1 MKALILMPNLSDYML
16 NCFSSWR
23 EASGVELHIVR
34 LKVNAEEAPFNFGAE
49 SRGLT
54 LYDRE
59 KISAAEIIAL
69 MKREQP
75 NLIICFGWFDSAYF
89 EAVKLRPSGTI
100 AVMTMDNQWNRS
112 IRHFLGLLYCRLF
125 LVRHFDFVRV
135 PGARQRYFAHLLG
148 FDDKRIREGF
158 YVANDANF
166 TPIYQSIQGSPLK
179 RLVYVGRYVDV
190 KGLRELWQAFKT
202 YHATND
208 SNLELICIG
217 TGPLYKDRPQH
228 PRITHLG
235 FVQPKEFSEKLAGGG
250 IFILPSKYEPWG
262 LVVHEFALAGFPL
275 LLSDAVGAG
284 DRFLTQENGLRI
296 SPYSRDSLLDAFAFV
311 DSLDAARLS
320 TMSEKS
326 RSLGASLTVAD
337 WCVQANEFLRASRL

>member
-1 MKALILMPNLSDYML
+1 MKALILMPHLSDYML

-23 EASGVELHIVR
+23 ETSGVELHIVR
-34 LKVNAEEAPFNFGAE
+34 LKVDAEEAPFNFGTE

-75 NLIICFGWFDSAYF
+75 KLIICFGWFDSAYV

-100 AVMTMDNQWNRS
+100 AVMTMDNQWKRTA
-112 IRHFLGLLYCRLF
+112 RQFLGLPYCRLF
-125 LVRHFDFVRV
+125 LVRHFDFVWV
-135 PGARQRYFAHLLG
+135 PGARQRRFARLLG
-148 FDDKRIREGF
+148 FDDKRIREGL

-179 RLVYVGRYVDV
+179 RLVFVGRYVDV
-190 KGLRELWQAFKT
+190 KGLRELWQAFET
-202 YHATND
+202 YHATHD

-235 FVQPKEFSEKLAGGG
+235 FVQPKEFREKLAGGG

-284 DRFLTQENGLRI
+284 DRFLTQENGYQI
-296 SPYSRDSLLDAFAFV
+296 TPNYHDSLLDAFAFV
-311 DSLDAARLS
+311 DRLDAVKLS
-320 TMSEKS
+320 EMSEKS
-326 RSLGASLTVAD
+326 RSLGTTLSVAD
-337 WCVQANEFLRASRL
+337 WCAQADEFLMASRL